1 MSAVVEISIL
11 IVAISILV
19 VSLLGSI
26 SFILLSKNI
35 SEFLKKKNKIDELN
49 LYDQVYNSRES
60 IEMMLDEFIGKQF
73 DEYTIFNPDIF
84 QSEYLS
90 SNDLEKIVTELRR
103 KVLSN
108 ISISLLNE
116 LSLIFNKEQLYT
128 IITTK
133 IQMVVINE
141 GVNHNAETP
150 TNDLFGFG
158 VEEKDIII
166 SYIFYIFSFQF

>member
-1 MSAVVEISIL
+1 MCAVVEISIL

-73 DEYTIFNPDIF
+73 DEYKIFNPDIF

-158 VEEKDIII
+158 EDFDLEKITYDT
-166 SYIFYIFSFQF
+166 

>member
-1 MSAVVEISIL
+1 M
-11 IVAISILV
+11 AISILV

-73 DEYTIFNPDIF
+73 DEYKIFNPDIF

-108 ISISLLNE
+108 I
-116 LSLIFNKEQLYT
+116 
-128 IITTK
+128 ITTK

-150 TNDLFGFG
+150 TDDLFGFG
-158 VEEKDIII
+158 SENFDLEKITYDT
-166 SYIFYIFSFQF
+166 

>member
-1 MSAVVEISIL
+1 M

-73 DEYTIFNPDIF
+73 DEYKIFNPDIF

-133 IQMVVINE
+133 IQMAVINE
-141 GVNHNAETP
+141 GVNHNAETS
-150 TNDLFGFG
+150 TDDLFGFG
-158 VEEKDIII
+158 SENFDLEKITYDT
-166 SYIFYIFSFQF
+166 

>member
-1 MSAVVEISIL
+1 MSTVVEISIL

-73 DEYTIFNPDIF
+73 DEYKIFNPDIF

-133 IQMVVINE
+133 IRKAFWSFMRAKGLLPCSSLDPIR
-141 GVNHNAETP
+141 
-150 TNDLFGFG
+150 
-158 VEEKDIII
+158 I
-166 SYIFYIFSFQF
+166 SLRTWQSAYRTDPMQSSI

>member
-1 MSAVVEISIL
+1 MSAAVEISIL
-11 IVAISILV
+11 IVAISILI

-73 DEYTIFNPDIF
+73 DEYKIFNPDIF

-150 TNDLFGFG
+150 TDDLFGFG
-158 VEEKDIII
+158 SENFDLEKITYDT
-166 SYIFYIFSFQF
+166 